1 MGSSLALL
9 GCFDSRAEVWSKK
22 LETDR
27 DPDTPVAIG
36 NVSAGD
42 RIRVVKP
49 GGEFAWETVIFAHTH
64 SRESSMVKLYVPGVV
79 GGFLGLSGRH
89 RVPLAS
95 PDGVPNKNGE
105 YAAARTLLAGS
116 KVIVDSGAGE
126 SRVGTVA
133 RIWEAKGEVRYVVT
147 DGGGD
152 ILAGGIAA
160 GQQSTQAG
168 FLETAGFRFLHWLAP
183 GCLQWKPITSAIS
196 LALDSPLLEAF
207 EWALDVVGLPPCSL
221 APSCFDSRAI
231 VWKRL
236 GFCAP
241 INRPIC
247 LIVSGTT
254 KRERACAKQ

>member
-22 LETDR
+22 SEVDA
-27 DPDTPVAIG
+27 DPDTPVPISS
-36 NVSAGD
+36 VSAGD
-42 RIRVVKP
+42 RIRVVKS

-95 PDGVPNKNGE
+95 PDGVPNKNGG
-105 YAAARTLLAGS
+105 YAAARTLSAGS
-116 KVIVDSGAGE
+116 KLIVDSGAGE

-133 RIWEAKGEVRYVVT
+133 RIWEAKGEVRYIVT

-152 ILAGGIAA
+152 ILAGGVAA

-207 EWALDVVGLPPCSL
+207 EWALDIVSLKHCPPG
-221 APSCFDSRAI
+221 PSCFDSRAL
-231 VWKRL
+231 VWQ
-236 GFCAP
+236 
-241 INRPIC
+241 RPDF
-247 LIVSGTT
+247 
-254 KRERACAKQ
+254 